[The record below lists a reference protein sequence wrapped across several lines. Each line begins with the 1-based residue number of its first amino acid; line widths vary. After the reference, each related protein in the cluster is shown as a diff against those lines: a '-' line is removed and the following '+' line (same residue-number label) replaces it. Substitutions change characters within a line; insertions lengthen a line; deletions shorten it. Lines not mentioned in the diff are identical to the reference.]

1 MISLRKSMESLL
13 EDMLQSTLECY
24 RAALAAMGDA
34 GVKACPQAGDDLRQ
48 SLLQL
53 NQHLTAEAGA
63 VAHTEK
69 RVEEEL
75 RAWGDRAARFYDEKS
90 DELKQVLMIVAQ
102 ATRQMGD
109 RDQRYA
115 KQYLELTDRLQ
126 ATARLNDLTL
136 MRKSLGASLEDLEVC
151 VANMTRDGQD
161 SVAGLR
167 AQLSS
172 YETRL
177 VEVERVASED
187 ALTGLANRRRMERQM
202 EQRVSEGR
210 PFSVI
215 YVDLN
220 GFKKINDGLGHV
232 AGDDLLK
239 QFASELRNAFRAKD
253 LVGRWGGDEFLAL
266 VDGDAVEARARSEAI
281 EKWVNGDYTLA
292 TSAEPRKV
300 KVSAA
305 TGFASWRQGETV
317 VQLLRRA
324 DEAMY
329 EHKAKMASEKKAK

>member
-1 MISLRKSMESLL
+1 MESLL

-115 KQYLELTDRLQ
+115 KQFLELTDRLQ